1 MACREPASE
10 YGYDPSV
17 LALHRHPLFVV
28 GYAHG
33 GEAYL
38 HAQLVALE
46 KEVFHNVAGAV
57 GSGAEQYAQRQG
69 VVYVGLAYVEYVG
82 FVACQNVGKGRGHA
96 RTVVARYVDED

>member
-1 MACREPASE
+1 MNCTDVACREPASE

-33 GEAYL
+33 GEADL
-38 HAQLVALE
+38 HAQLIALE
-46 KEVFHNVAGAV
+46 KKVFHNVAGAV

-69 VVYVGLAYVEYVG
+69 SGVCRPGRCRVCGL
-82 FVACQNVGKGRGHA
+82 RGVPEC
-96 RTVVARYVDED
+96 R